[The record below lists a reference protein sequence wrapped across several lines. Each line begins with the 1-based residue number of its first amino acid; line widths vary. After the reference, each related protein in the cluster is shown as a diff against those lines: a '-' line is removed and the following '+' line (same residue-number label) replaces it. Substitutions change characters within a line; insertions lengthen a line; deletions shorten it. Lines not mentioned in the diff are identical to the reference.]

1 MEKAMHSNGR
11 KMLFLPVILA
21 VAAIGA
27 SSPALAGGNHDRVY
41 ADSFGNLVVETAAGY
56 KRIVVG
62 QGHMAREL
70 SSYTQAGRPKVVH
83 VEGPGGV
90 FAYERGC
97 FRPPVLVKGRS
108 YMYGFDQGEIPLQG
122 GPCR

>member
-1 MEKAMHSNGR
+1 MMEKAMNSRGHAIR
-11 KMLFLPVILA
+11 FLTAALA
-21 VAAIGA
+21 VAAMGVSA
-27 SSPALAGGNHDRVY
+27 PALAGESHDRVY
-41 ADSFGNLVVETAAGY
+41 ADSFGNLVVDSAAGY

-62 QGHMAREL
+62 QGHLAREL
-70 SSYTQAGRPKVVH
+70 AGYTQAGQPKVVYL
-83 VEGPGGV
+83 EGPDG

-108 YMYGFDQGEIPLQG
+108 YMYGFDQGEIPLKG